1 MQFVDTHCHIHF
13 ADYGLE
19 PETVIEEA
27 VQMGVSKMLCVG
39 CTLEDSKIGIE
50 FANKHAN
57 VWASV
62 GIHPHEAKKYAKK
75 HDKLDEFESIVRS
88 SKVVAIGEAGLDYYY
103 KHSPKAEQIELLH
116 FQMSLAKKY
125 NLPMIFHVR
134 EAFND
139 FWPIYDEYK
148 VQGVIH
154 SFTSTKKELEEA
166 LARKLYIGLNGIMT
180 FTKDEKQL
188 EAAKQ
193 VPLSKLLLET
203 DAPFLTP
210 TPYRGIIC
218 QPKHVVTTAEYLAKL
233 RNESLEQVAEATT
246 KNAEALFR
254 I

>member
-1 MQFVDTHCHIHF
+1 MQFIDTHCHIHF

-75 HDKLDEFESIVRS
+75 QDKLDEFESIVRS
-88 SKVVAIGEAGLDYYY
+88 SKVVAVGEAGLDYYY

-139 FWPIYDEYK
+139 FWPIYDKYK
-148 VQGVIH
+148 VPGVIH
-154 SFTSTKKELEEA
+154 SFTATKKELEEA